1 MTAKKLFL
9 FWMLL
14 LCQIIFAQ
22 QDTIV
27 NLKEVIISDTQL
39 NNFSGTQSVLVLTDS
54 VIKKNQPSLTTLLN
68 YNSLIYFKENGLG
81 MVSSPS
87 FRGTTAQQTAVIWN
101 GININS
107 QLNGQTDFNTITTRD
122 FDNITVRAGGGSSI
136 YGSSALGGTV
146 HLNSELQF
154 VNRFQNE
161 LQLNY
166 GSFETFGAH
175 YKTMISNGIWS
186 TQISVT
192 HNSSK
197 NDYNYLNTQ
206 KRNENGQFENTSLNA
221 SLGYRFSKN
230 HYLKYYS
237 QIFDSDRHFSGTL
250 GAVSKSKYRDY
261 NYRNLVEWDW
271 LLGKITSK
279 LKVAFLGEK
288 YAYFEN
294 ARTDNFE
301 TSKTE
306 TALAKQDLVYQI
318 TPSILINSIL
328 EYTQTKGIG
337 SQIGTNTRQIGAAT
351 VLFKQEVFR
360 SFSYEFSGRKEV
372 TSSYDSPFL
381 FSFGTKN
388 QFGKQYTVVTNF
400 SRNFRMPTFNDL
412 YWDGLGNPNL
422 KPESSYQGE
431 LGQHL
436 KFKNSSISGTVY
448 YQKIDD
454 LIQWKPNASGN
465 WSPSNIAK
473 ATSYGAEVVL
483 NWNKKIRNHALDF
496 NANYGYTVSKDAL
509 SDKQLVYVPLHKFNS
524 SLAYTFQRITL
535 NYQYLFTGFV
545 FTSSDNSRV
554 LEEYQVSNLGIN
566 YDFGNTTTYKL
577 GFQVGNLWNKNYQ
590 TVSQRPMPGRN
601 FNLYLIFNF

>member
-483 NWNKKIRNHALDF
+483 NWNKKIRDQALDF

-524 SLAYTFQRITL
+524 SLAYTYQRITL

>member
-161 LQLNY
+161 LQMNY
-166 GSFETFGAH
+166 GSYETFGAH

-318 TPSILINSIL
+318 TPSILINTIL

-524 SLAYTFQRITL
+524 SLAYTYQRITL

>member
-166 GSFETFGAH
+166 GSYETFGAH

-318 TPSILINSIL
+318 TPSILINTIL

-524 SLAYTFQRITL
+524 SLAYTYQRITL

>member
-318 TPSILINSIL
+318 TPSILINTIL

-524 SLAYTFQRITL
+524 SLAYTYQRITL

-601 FNLYLIFNF
+601 SNLYLIFNF

>member
-318 TPSILINSIL
+318 TPSILINTIL

>member
-161 LQLNY
+161 LQMNY
-166 GSFETFGAH
+166 GSYETFGAH

-318 TPSILINSIL
+318 TPSILINTIL

>member
-166 GSFETFGAH
+166 GSYETFGAH

-318 TPSILINSIL
+318 TPSILINTIL

-483 NWNKKIRNHALDF
+483 NWNKKIRDHALDF

>member
-161 LQLNY
+161 LQMNY
-166 GSFETFGAH
+166 GSYETFGAH

>member
-318 TPSILINSIL
+318 TPSILINTIL

-601 FNLYLIFNF
+601 SNLYLIFNF

>member
-166 GSFETFGAH
+166 GSYETFGAH

-318 TPSILINSIL
+318 TPSILINTIL

>member
-318 TPSILINSIL
+318 TPSILINTIL

-483 NWNKKIRNHALDF
+483 NWNKKIRDHALDF

-524 SLAYTFQRITL
+524 SLAYTYQRITL

>member
-524 SLAYTFQRITL
+524 SLAYTYQRITL

>member
-175 YKTMISNGIWS
+175 YKTMISNGIWN

-261 NYRNLVEWDW
+261 YYRNLVEWDW

-318 TPSILINSIL
+318 TPSILINTIL

-400 SRNFRMPTFNDL
+400 SRNYRMPTFNDL
-412 YWDGLGNPNL
+412 FWDGLGNPNL

>member
-601 FNLYLIFNF
+601 SNLYLIFNF

>member
-483 NWNKKIRNHALDF
+483 NWNKKIRDHALDF

>member
-166 GSFETFGAH
+166 GSYETFGAH

>member
-9 FWMLL
+9 FGMFL
-14 LCQIIFAQ
+14 LCQVIFAQ

-39 NNFSGTQSVLVLTDS
+39 KNFSGTQSVLVLTDS
-54 VIKKNQPSLTTLLN
+54 VIKKNQPSLTNLLS

-146 HLNSELQF
+146 HLNSELRFANQ
-154 VNRFQNE
+154 FQNE
-161 LQLNY
+161 WQLNY

-175 YKTMISNGIWS
+175 YKTMISNGTWS

-197 NDYNYLNTQ
+197 NDYKYLDTQ
-206 KRNENGQFENTSLNA
+206 KHNENGQFENTSLNA

-237 QIFDSDRHFSGTL
+237 QIFDSDRHFSGTI

-271 LLGKITSK
+271 LIGKVTSK

-294 ARTDNFE
+294 AHTHNFE

-306 TALAKQDLVYQI
+306 TALAKQDFVYQL
-318 TPSILINSIL
+318 TPSMLVNTIF

-337 SQIGTNTRQIGAAT
+337 SQIGTNTRHIGAAT
-351 VLFKQEVFR
+351 ILLKQSVFK
-360 SFSYEFSGRKEV
+360 SFSYEISGRKEV
-372 TSSYDSPFL
+372 TSSYASPFL
-381 FSFGTKN
+381 FSFGTKHPL
-388 QFGKQYTVVTNF
+388 GSHYTLVTNF

-412 YWDGLGNPNL
+412 YWVGLGNPNL

-431 LGQHL
+431 IGQQL
-436 KFKNSSISGTVY
+436 KFKNIAISGTVY
-448 YQKIDD
+448 YQKIED
-454 LIQWKPNASGN
+454 LIQWKPNNSGN

-473 ATSYGAEVVL
+473 ATTYGAEVL
-483 NWNKKIRNHALDF
+483 CNWNKKIRNHGFDF
-496 NANYGYTVSKDAL
+496 NANYGYTVSKDDF
-509 SDKQLVYVPLHKFNS
+509 SNKQLVYVPFHKFNS
-524 SLAYTFQRITL
+524 SLAYSFHKITL
-535 NYQYLFTGFV
+535 NYQYLFTGYV
-545 FTSSDNSRV
+545 FTSSDNTHV

-566 YDFGNTTTYKL
+566 YDFGKATTYKL
-577 GFQVGNLWNKNYQ
+577 GFQVANLWNKNYQ
-590 TVSQRPMPGRN
+590 SVSQRPMPGRN

>member
-318 TPSILINSIL
+318 TPSILINTIL

-465 WSPSNIAK
+465 WSPCNIAK

-483 NWNKKIRNHALDF
+483 NWNKKIRDHALDF